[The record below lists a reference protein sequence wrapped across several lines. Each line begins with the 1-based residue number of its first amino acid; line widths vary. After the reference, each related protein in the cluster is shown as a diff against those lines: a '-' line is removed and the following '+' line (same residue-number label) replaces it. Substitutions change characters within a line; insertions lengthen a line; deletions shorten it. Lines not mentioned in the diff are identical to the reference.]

1 MTIAGKDLIL
11 FFRRRK
17 DHQTEDGA
25 KLRFATEHSIN
36 EEKTSNSTMTK
47 DGNKNSISDGEN
59 TVDISSLLE
68 RVDREATGDATVE
81 VWKELRRWFRAE
93 DEIEVWEVDAK
104 SGLAGNEYETQ
115 YMRGYFT
122 SLAIAA
128 PADGDATF
136 ESSLAINGNVIEG
149 SDTLTPAQKETL
161 EATQYEYES
170 IQATAPDA

>member
-1 MTIAGKDLIL
+1 MTVAGKDLIL

-59 TVDISSLLE
+59 TADISSLLE
-68 RVDREATGDATVE
+68 RAEREATGDATVE

-93 DEIEVWEVDAK
+93 EEIEVWEVDAA
-104 SGLAGNEYETQ
+104 SGRDGEYDTQ
-115 YMRGYFT
+115 YMRGFFT

-128 PADGDATF
+128 PADGDATL
-136 ESSLAINGNVIEG
+136 EASLAIDGQVIEG
-149 SDTLTPAQKETL
+149 SDKLTQAQLETL
-161 EATQYEYES
+161 QATQYEYES
-170 IQATAPDA
+170 IQATAPEA